1 MRTVLS
7 PKLIRIANNVAKIP
21 FMKSLLKPFYY
32 PYKQR
37 ITDNRNKIFLKYG
50 ESVLK
55 DFDALMLSHGVNY
68 MMVAGS
74 MLGAV
79 REHGFIKHDFDI
91 DVAIFAKEGPDR
103 VQQILEQNGFALRHS
118 FQLEGG
124 KLAREDT
131 YEKHNVALD
140 IFYVYEDTVQ
150 YLCEFKFVEGC
161 TSWIDSMERAGHV
174 LCNRVEV
181 PLSERVIRVP
191 FESIEVNVPENYHE
205 WLSTRYGTDYMTPNP
220 GWHNGSH
227 PCIHEWE
234 GMKPIFM
241 GEI

>member
-1 MRTVLS
+1 
-7 PKLIRIANNVAKIP
+7 
-21 FMKSLLKPFYY
+21 
-32 PYKQR
+32 
-37 ITDNRNKIFLKYG
+37 
-50 ESVLK
+50 
-55 DFDALMLSHGVNY
+55 MLSHGVNY

-103 VQQILEQNGFALRHS
+103 VQQILAQNGFALRHS

-150 YLCEFKFVEGC
+150 YLCEFKFAEGC